1 MISEAEVVI
10 VGGGVIGCSVAYHL
24 AKLGVRNVVLLER
37 RQLTCGTTW
46 HAAGLVPQMRNTRRL
61 TELSV
66 YGKDLYPQLQQET
79 GQDIGLRQNG
89 SLNVATNSERLEE
102 ILRGASMAR
111 SCGVDAHAVSPQ
123 EISDLWPGIELKDV
137 LGGVY
142 IPEDGQLNPVDLTM
156 AFAKGARNR
165 GVTIIENVEVT
176 DILTRQ
182 GCAVGVATDQGEIQ
196 AQRVVNCSGMWARE
210 VAGRAG
216 VVVPLHACEH
226 FYALTEVIPGLTKN
240 LPVLRNPDSSLYIKE
255 DAGKLLVGA
264 FEPVAK
270 PWGMNGIPKD
280 FCFDEL
286 PEDLD
291 HFLPILEAATVR
303 VPMLADTGIHTFF
316 NGPESFTHDD
326 HYLLGE
332 TPELKNHFVAAG
344 FNSVGIQSAAG
355 AGLLLAQW
363 LFEEKPPT
371 DIWEIDVRRVFSYQ
385 AEQSFIQSRVSET
398 LGLLYEMHWPF
409 RQFET
414 SRDVFLS
421 SLHDVL
427 QKQGACFGEV
437 AGWERANWFARG
449 DVEPK
454 VEYSYKRQNWFQY
467 SGEEHQAVRNTV
479 GLFDQSSFAKFDVV
493 GSGAE
498 FALQRLCTND
508 VAGPAGSVVYT
519 QWLNAQ
525 GGIEADVT
533 VTRLAE
539 DEYRIIT
546 SPATRRKDYYW
557 LKNNIPA
564 GLDCAVS
571 DVSMDRAVLSLMG
584 PHSRELIQSLSDEDW
599 SNQAF
604 PFGTAKNVT
613 IGSVDVMA
621 QRITYVG
628 ELGWELYCD
637 KAAAPEL
644 YQVLMQ
650 RQAQFELRLCGYHA
664 LNSCRVEKGY
674 RSWGHDINDLD
685 TPAEA
690 GLLFAFAAEKKIQC
704 IGHDAVVAQKKR
716 GIARRVMSFALEDTQ
731 PMLYHNEPIYRDG
744 VVAGHVTSG
753 AFGYTLGRSVAL
765 GLVNFE
771 QGTPLV
777 SLRSSAY
784 QIEVAG
790 TKFDARPSTG
800 PLYDPK
806 SERVRR

>member
-1 MISEAEVVI
+1 MISQAEVVI

-24 AKLGVRNVVLLER
+24 GKLGVQNVVLLER

-61 TELSV
+61 TQLAV
-66 YGKDLYPQLQQET
+66 YGKELYPELARET
-79 GQDIGLRQNG
+79 GQDLGLRQNG

-111 SCGVDAHAVSPQ
+111 SCGVDAHEVSAQ
-123 EISDLWPGIELKDV
+123 EIAGLWPGLEISDV

-156 AFAKGARNR
+156 AFARGARDR
-165 GVTIIENVEVT
+165 GVNIIENVEVT
-176 DILTRQ
+176 EILTHQ
-182 GCAVGVATDQGEIQ
+182 GCAVGVATNQGEIQ
-196 AQRVVNCSGMWARE
+196 AQRVVNCGGMWARE
-210 VAGRAG
+210 LASRAG
-216 VVVPLHACEH
+216 AIVPLHACEH
-226 FYALTEVIPGLTKN
+226 FYALTEVIPGLPGD
-240 LPVLRNPDSSLYIKE
+240 LPVLRNPDANLYIKE

-264 FEPVAK
+264 FEPIAK
-270 PWGMNGIPKD
+270 PWGMHGIPKD

-286 PEDLD
+286 PEDLE
-291 HFLPILEAATVR
+291 HFLPIFEAATVR

-363 LFEEKPPT
+363 LFEERPPS
-371 DIWEIDVRRVFSYQ
+371 DIWEVDVRRVFSYQ
-385 AEQSFIQSRVSET
+385 AEQSFIQSRVTET
-398 LGLLYEMHWPF
+398 LGLLYQMHWPF

-421 SLHDVL
+421 PLHDEL

-449 DVEPK
+449 DVEPRYG
-454 VEYSYKRQNWFQY
+454 YSYKRQNWFEC
-467 SGEEHQAVRNTV
+467 SGEEHHAVRNTV

-493 GSGAE
+493 GADAE
-498 FALQRLCTND
+498 TALQRLCTND
-508 VAGPAGSVVYT
+508 IARAVGSVVYT
-519 QWLNAQ
+519 QWLNPQ

-533 VTRLAE
+533 VTRMSAT
-539 DEYRIIT
+539 EYRVIT

-557 LKNNIPA
+557 LKNNIGA
-564 GLDCAVS
+564 GLDCSVV
-571 DVSMDRAVLSLMG
+571 DVSMDRAVLSVMG
-584 PHSRELIQSLSDEDW
+584 PNSRELIQSLSEDDW
-599 SNQAF
+599 SNSAF
-604 PFGTAKNVT
+604 PFATAKT
-613 IGSVDVMA
+613 ARIGSIVVVA

-628 ELGWELYCD
+628 ELGWELYCHKTD
-637 KAAAPEL
+637 VVALYRTLTQRSAA
-644 YQVLMQ
+644 
-650 RQAQFELRLCGYHA
+650 FGLRLCGYHA
-664 LNSCRVEKGY
+664 LNSCRIEKGY

-690 GLLFAFAAEKKIQC
+690 GLMFAFAPDKEVEC
-704 IGHDAVVAQKKR
+704 IGHAAVLAQQER
-716 GIARRVMSFALEDTQ
+716 GIARRIMSFALDDAE

-753 AFGYTLGRSVAL
+753 GYGYSLGCSVAL
-765 GLVNFE
+765 GLVNFAL
-771 QGTPLV
+771 GTSIADLRASSYQV
-777 SLRSSAY
+777 EIAGTLFNARSS
-784 QIEVAG
+784 I
-790 TKFDARPSTG
+790 RPM
-800 PLYDPK
+800 YDPK
-806 SERVRR
+806 GMRVKL

>member
-1 MISEAEVVI
+1 MISQAEVVI
-10 VGGGVIGCSVAYHL
+10 VGGGVVGCSVAYHL
-24 AKLGVRNVVLLER
+24 AKLGVQNVVLLER

-66 YGKDLYPQLQQET
+66 YGKALYPELARET
-79 GQDIGLRQNG
+79 GQDLGLRQNG
-89 SLNVATNSERLEE
+89 SLNVATNAERFEE

-111 SCGVDAHAVSPQ
+111 SCGVDAHQVSPL
-123 EISDLWPGIELKDV
+123 EISKLWPNIEIKDV
-137 LGGVY
+137 VGGVY
-142 IPEDGQLNPVDLTM
+142 IPQDGQLNPVDLTM
-156 AFAKGARNR
+156 AFAKGARDR
-165 GVTIIENVEVT
+165 GVSIVENVEVT
-176 DILTRQ
+176 DILTHQ
-182 GCAVGVATDQGEIQ
+182 GHAIGVATTQGEIQ
-196 AQRVVNCSGMWARE
+196 AQRVVNCSGMWTRE
-210 VAGRAG
+210 LASRAG
-216 VVVPLHACEH
+216 IAVPLHACEH
-226 FYALTEVIPGLTKN
+226 FYAITEVIPGLPKD

-270 PWGMNGIPKD
+270 PWGMDGIPED

-291 HFLPILEAATVR
+291 HFLPILEAAIER

-363 LFEEKPPT
+363 LVEEKPPT
-371 DIWEIDVRRVFSYQ
+371 DIWEVDVRRVFSYQ
-385 AEQSFIQSRVSET
+385 AEQPFIQSRVSET

-414 SRDVFLS
+414 ARNVFLS
-421 SLHDVL
+421 PLHDQL
-427 QKQGACFGEV
+427 QEQGACFGEV

-449 DVEPK
+449 DVKPK
-454 VEYSYKRQNWFQY
+454 YKYSYKRQNWFEC
-467 SGEEHQAVRNTV
+467 SGAEHQAVRSTV
-479 GLFDQSSFAKFDVV
+479 GLFDQSSFAKFDVT
-493 GSGAE
+493 GSDAE
-498 FALQRLCTND
+498 VALQRLCTND
-508 VAGPAGSVVYT
+508 IAGSPGSVVYT

-533 VTRLAE
+533 VTRVAK
-539 DEYRIIT
+539 DEYRVIT

-557 LKNNIPA
+557 LREHVDA
-564 GLDCAVS
+564 GLDCAIS

-584 PHSRELIQSLSDEDW
+584 PNSRELIQLLSEDDW

-604 PFGTAKNVT
+604 PFGTARAVT
-613 IGSVDVMA
+613 IGSVEVLA

-628 ELGWELYCD
+628 ELGWELYCN
-637 KAAAPEL
+637 KADAPAL
-644 YQVLMQ
+644 YQALMQ
-650 RQAQFELRLCGYHA
+650 KQAQFELRLCGYHA
-664 LNSCRVEKGY
+664 LNSCRIEKGY

-690 GLLFAFAAEKKIQC
+690 GLMFAFAANKKVEC
-704 IGHDAVVAQKKR
+704 IGHSAVLAQAEQ
-716 GIARRVMSFALEDTQ
+716 GIARRIMSFALEDSE

-744 VVAGHVTSG
+744 VLAGHVTSG

-771 QGTPLV
+771 RGTKL
-777 SLRSSAY
+777 SNLRSSVY

-790 TKFDARPSTG
+790 TKFEATPSIRPF
-800 PLYDPK
+800 YDPA
-806 SERVRR
+806 SERVRL